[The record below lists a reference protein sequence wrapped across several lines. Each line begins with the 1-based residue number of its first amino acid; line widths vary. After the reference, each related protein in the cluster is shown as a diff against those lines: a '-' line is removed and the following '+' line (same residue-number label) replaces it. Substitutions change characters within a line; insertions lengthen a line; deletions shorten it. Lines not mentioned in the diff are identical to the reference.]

1 MQGGH
6 REGVTMRLGFFLL
19 AAVLFARPT
28 DVKTVT
34 LICQPGWRA
43 GAGGQYGGVGFNV
56 DCDNGRGTVKLR
68 GVTGTAYSVR
78 MGVESDTI
86 AADCAFTGD
95 AATVDETCAGAVRLT
110 IQ

>member
-1 MQGGH
+1 
-6 REGVTMRLGFFLL
+6 MRLGFFLL
-19 AAVLFARPT
+19 AVVVFARPT

-34 LICQPGWRA
+34 LICQPGWNA
-43 GAGGQYGGVGFNV
+43 GAGGQYGGVGFDV
-56 DCDNGRGTVKLR
+56 HCDNGRGTARLR
-68 GVTGTAYSVR
+68 GVTGTTYSVR

-95 AATVDETCAGAVRLT
+95 AATVSETCAGVVQLS

>member
-1 MQGGH
+1 
-6 REGVTMRLGFFLL
+6 MRLGFFLL

-34 LICQPGWRA
+34 LVCQPGWRA
-43 GAGGQYGGVGFNV
+43 GGGGQYGGVGFNV
-56 DCDNGRGTVKLR
+56 ACDNGRGTVKLR

-95 AATVDETCAGAVRLT
+95 AATVDETCAGVVRLT

>member
-1 MQGGH
+1 
-6 REGVTMRLGFFLL
+6 MRLGFFLL
-19 AAVLFARPT
+19 AAVLFARPA

-56 DCDNGRGTVKLR
+56 GCDNGRGTVKLR
-68 GVTGTAYSVR
+68 GVTGTSYSVR
-78 MGVESDTI
+78 MGVESDSI
-86 AADCAFTGD
+86 AADCFFPGD
-95 AATVDETCAGAVRLT
+95 AATVDVTCADAVRLT

>member
-1 MQGGH
+1 
-6 REGVTMRLGFFLL
+6 MRLGLL
-19 AAVLFARPT
+19 LLVAVLFARPT

-68 GVTGTAYSVR
+68 GVTGTSYSVR
-78 MGVESDTI
+78 MGVESDSI
-86 AADCAFTGD
+86 GADCFFPGD
-95 AATVDETCAGAVRLT
+95 AATVDVTCAGVVRLT

>member
-1 MQGGH
+1 
-6 REGVTMRLGFFLL
+6 MRLGFLL
-19 AAVLFARPT
+19 LVAVLFARPT
-28 DVKTVT
+28 DLKTVT

-68 GVTGTAYSVR
+68 GVTGTSYSVR
-78 MGVESDTI
+78 MGVESDSI
-86 AADCAFTGD
+86 AADCFFPGD
-95 AATVDETCAGAVRLT
+95 ASTVDVTCAEVRIT